1 MYADIGCPKIAHQ
14 EFTITSRRERLSALN
29 MNQKMPTT
37 NLTLTENKVFDEN
50 GDDSIENRKMIGGNA
65 TGIMNLN
72 SVKYSWAPKL
82 YRTMLNNFWIPEKIS
97 LIDDRVTIKELTD
110 DEMGGFK
117 NTLSFLIVLD
127 SMQVKNLPSIADY
140 ITAPEVSGLFT
151 LQGFQEL
158 IHSQSYQYLLESLFP
173 SVERE
178 EIYNYWRT
186 NPLLL
191 KRNKFIASKYQGFID
206 HRTLPNWKQAVAA
219 DFALE
224 GIYFYNGFNFFYQLA
239 SRNKA
244 VNVAKMIKYIENDEV
259 THVSL
264 FSYIIR
270 EEFDL
275 QAGKDRDL
283 LTQTIIEAAEQ
294 EIEWGQSIY
303 GDRILG
309 ISNESTEGYVK
320 YLANQRAKILGL
332 GTLFRGYNTNPYEFL
347 EGRKRENFFET
358 KVTEYSQSTA
368 IDGWDDF

>member
-1 MYADIGCPKIAHQ
+1 M
-14 EFTITSRRERLSALN
+14 
-29 MNQKMPTT
+29 TT
-37 NLTLTENKVFDEN
+37 TLLTESKVFDEN
-50 GDDSIENRKMIGGNA
+50 GDDSVEARKMLGGHA

-72 SVKYSWAPKL
+72 SVKYGWAPKL
-82 YRTMLNNFWIPEKIS
+82 YKTMLNNHWIPEKIS

-110 DEMGGFK
+110 DEMDSFR
-117 NTLSFLIVLD
+117 NTLSFLISLD

-140 ITAPEVSGLFT
+140 ITAPEVAGLFT

-158 IHSQSYQYLLESLFP
+158 IHSQSYQYLLNELFP
-173 SVERE
+173 SIERE

-191 KRNKFIASKYQGFID
+191 RRNKFIASKYQRFID
-206 HRTLPNWKQAVAA
+206 HKTFENWKVAVAA

-224 GIYFYNGFNFFYQLA
+224 GIYFYNGFNFFYQLS

-275 QAGKDRDL
+275 QSGRDRDI

-294 EIEWGQSIY
+294 EAEWGKAIY

-309 ISNESTEGYVK
+309 ISEDSTEAYVK
-320 YLANQRAKILGL
+320 YLANQRAKIIGL
-332 GTLFRGYNTNPYEFL
+332 GTLFRGFNTNPYEFL

-358 KVTEYSQSTA
+358 KVTEYSQSAA
-368 IDGWDDF
+368 IPGWDTF